1 MSRFFYGNGSD
12 SDSSESEEEVYS
24 EEEEKKS
31 DAEESSEEE
40 SSEEEDEDEQED
52 SDEEAGGKTGANRF
66 MKDVSE
72 SEESED
78 EEKVTVVKSAK
89 DKRLEELENTIH
101 LIDNAGKI
109 NDWAVISA
117 GEFFLSSA
125 AAAQEG
131 MHADYGFQSSKN

>member
-125 AAAQEG
+125 AAAQEE

>member
-125 AAAQEG
+125 AAAQEE
-131 MHADYGFQSSKN
+131 MHADYGFQSLKN

>member
-117 GEFFLSSA
+117 GEFFFLLLCRTGGSA
-125 AAAQEG
+125 C
-131 MHADYGFQSSKN
+131 

>member
-89 DKRLEELENTIH
+89 DKRLEELEDTIH

-125 AAAQEG
+125 AAAQEE